1 MKIVDAHHHIWRQT
15 DLPWLLG
22 PTQPRIFGPYDAIKR
37 DYPIGEYLRDIEG
50 TGAEASVYVQANWA
64 PNWFADEVAWVSE
77 QARRTGWPH
86 GIVGYCDMLQKD
98 ARRDL
103 DKLARFPLMRS
114 VRQQLHWHKNPLYRF
129 ARSPDLARNP
139 ALHRNV
145 AALAD
150 YGWSFDLQIFPE
162 QTDAALTLVDA
173 CPGVD
178 FILQHAG
185 MLEDTSDAGRDFWR
199 RRMSE
204 LARRPNVYAKLSGF
218 GTFLIMGVVGLLVAS
233 IVNIFMQ
240 SGPLDLVISALG
252 VLIFAGLT
260 AYDTQK
266 IKSMYSYVAGSDM
279 VGKTVVMGAL
289 QLYLDFINMFMFLL
303 RLFGSRD

>member
-37 DYPIGEYLRDIEG
+37 DYPIDEYQRDIEG
-50 TGAEASVYVQANWA
+50 TGVEASVYVQANWA

-77 QARRTGWPH
+77 QSARSGWPH
-86 GIVGYCDMLQKD
+86 GIVGYCDMLQRD

-103 DKLARFPLMRS
+103 DKLARYPLMRG
-114 VRQQLHWHKNPLYRF
+114 VRQQLHWHRNPLYRF
-129 ARSPDLARNP
+129 AKSPDLARNP
-139 ALHRNV
+139 VLHRNV

-173 CPGVD
+173 CPRVN

-185 MLEDTSDAGRDFWR
+185 MLEDKSAAGRDLWR
-199 RRMSE
+199 QNMSE
-204 LARRPNVYAKLSGF
+204 LAKRANVYAKLSAF
-218 GTFLIMGVVGLLVAS
+218 GTFIHRNDADHIAWMIRETVAQFGADRCLYGSNYPIEKLWTGYGDLIGAFRAGAAYLPDREQAM
-233 IVNIFMQ
+233 IF
-240 SGPLDLVISALG
+240 GG
-252 VLIFAGLT
+252 T
-260 AYDTQK
+260 ARKVY
-266 IKSMYSYVAGSDM
+266 
-279 VGKTVVMGAL
+279 
-289 QLYLDFINMFMFLL
+289 
-303 RLFGSRD
+303 RL